1 MDEKLESLFERL
13 EKLIGKWLEEFEAHP
28 LRAGLR
34 VIIVL
39 YCIKMARGVL
49 R

>member
-1 MDEKLESLFERL
+1 MDEKLEGLFDRL
-13 EKLIGKWLEEFEAHP
+13 EKLVTRWLEEFEAHP

-34 VIIVL
+34 VLVVL
-39 YCIKMARGVL
+39 YCIKFARGVL